1 MTAHAD
7 LPPPTL
13 SPSESSDGSHHIDSD
28 GALRLRYR
36 IHQRITYRYDGP
48 VRHLQQRLVVEPRIA
63 HGDQRRVSRRLHVL
77 GAIPQQVDASMD
89 GFGNTVVMLSIP
101 LVETEVTFV
110 SSSVVE
116 RDLRHGPHLVDG
128 SLLQDRRLHD
138 ATRLTT
144 ADGAVNRL
152 ARELRASDLTASA
165 LAHAANLRVHDVLT
179 YEYGATSVR
188 TTAAEALAR
197 GAGVCQDYAHVL
209 LAVTRRLGLASRYVS
224 GQLLGFGG
232 SHAWVEVLVPDGD
245 GRAQVLSLDPT
256 HGCATGNRH
265 VTVAVGRDYAD
276 VAPLSGTYH
285 APFAGSLTATKRV
298 SMTYLAT
305 DRGAASEVRA
315 VA

>member
-1 MTAHAD
+1 VTVREE
-7 LPPPTL
+7 LP
-13 SPSESSDGSHHIDSD
+13 HVID
-28 GALRLRYR
+28 GAEAARIRYR

-48 VRHLQQRLVVEPRIA
+48 VRHLQQRLVVQPRA
-63 HGDQRRVSRRLHVL
+63 EHGDQRRISRRLHVL
-77 GAIPQQVDASMD
+77 GATPQQIDATLD
-89 GFGNTVVMLSIP
+89 AFGNTVVMLSIP

-116 RDLRHGPHLVDG
+116 RDRHHGPHLVEP
-128 SLLQDRRLHD
+128 SLLRDRRLLD
-138 ATRLTT
+138 ATPLTT
-144 ADGAVNRL
+144 ADGAINRL
-152 ARELRASDLTASA
+152 ARELRASGLAASA
-165 LAHAANLRVHDVLT
+165 LAYAANERVHEVLT

-209 LAVTRRLGLASRYVS
+209 LALTRRLGLASRYVS

-232 SHAWVEVLVPDGD
+232 SHAWVEVLVPEAD
-245 GRAQVLSLDPT
+245 GRARVLSLDPT
-256 HGCATGNRH
+256 HGCATGDRH

-276 VAPLSGTYH
+276 VAPLSGTYR

-298 SMTYLAT
+298 SMTYLAP
-305 DRGAASEVRA
+305 DQEAGSEGRA

>member
-1 MTAHAD
+1 VTLRDD
-7 LPPPTL
+7 LQPAV
-13 SPSESSDGSHHIDSD
+13 E
-28 GALRLRYR
+28 GAEATRIRYS

-48 VRHLQQRLVVEPRIA
+48 VRHLQQRLVVQPRA
-63 HGDQRRVSRRLHVL
+63 EHGDQRRISRRLHVL
-77 GAIPQQVDASMD
+77 GATPQQIDATLD
-89 GFGNTVVMLSIP
+89 AFGNTVVTLSIP

-116 RDLRHGPHLVDG
+116 RDPHYGPHLVAP
-128 SLLQDRRLHD
+128 SLLQDRRMLD
-138 ATRLTT
+138 ATPLTT
-144 ADGAVNRL
+144 ADGPINRL
-152 ARELRASDLTASA
+152 ARELQASGLAAGA
-165 LAHAANLRVHDVLT
+165 LAYAANQRVHEVLT
-179 YEYGATSVR
+179 YEYGATSVQ

-232 SHAWVEVLVPDGD
+232 SHAWVEVLVPEAD

-256 HGCATGNRH
+256 HGCATGERH

-276 VAPLSGTYH
+276 VAPLSGTYR

-298 SMTYLAT
+298 SMTYLAAEQEA
-305 DRGAASEVRA
+305 GPEPRA

>member
-1 MTAHAD
+1 VSVHED
-7 LPPPTL
+7 LP
-13 SPSESSDGSHHIDSD
+13 HAID
-28 GALRLRYR
+28 GAEAARIRYR

-48 VRHLQQRLVVEPRIA
+48 VRHLQQRLVLQPRA
-63 HGDQRRVSRRLHVL
+63 EHGDQRRISRRLHVL
-77 GAIPQQVDASMD
+77 GATPHQIDATVDA
-89 GFGNTVVMLSIP
+89 FGNTVVMLSIP

-116 RDLRHGPHLVDG
+116 RDPHHGPHLVEPW
-128 SLLQDRRLHD
+128 LLQDRRLLD
-138 ATRLTT
+138 ATPLTT
-144 ADGAVNRL
+144 ADGPINRL
-152 ARELRASDLTASA
+152 ARELQASGLAASDLAY
-165 LAHAANLRVHDVLT
+165 AANQRVHEVLT

-197 GAGVCQDYAHVL
+197 GAGVCQDYAHIL

-232 SHAWVEVLVPDGD
+232 SHAWVEVLVPEAD

-256 HGCATGNRH
+256 HGCATGERH

-276 VAPLSGTYH
+276 VAPLSGTYR

-298 SMTYLAT
+298 SMTYLAAEQE
-305 DRGAASEVRA
+305 GGSQARA